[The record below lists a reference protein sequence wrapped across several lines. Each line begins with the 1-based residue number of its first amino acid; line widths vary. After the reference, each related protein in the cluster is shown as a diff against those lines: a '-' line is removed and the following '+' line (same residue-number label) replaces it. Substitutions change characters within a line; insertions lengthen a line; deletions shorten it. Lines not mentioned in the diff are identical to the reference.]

1 MRVLILLFS
10 SFIFSVIAS
19 ENKPVLTDEEIVQKA
34 LSSQPDQ
41 YLLLKEQLISLN
53 VKDGISYSE
62 AEIIKNSFLY
72 SEKATLVED
81 VTVVVDY
88 GIYWKFGTYWGFS
101 REKGKPVLINKKTG
115 AVSQN
120 GEVVYANP
128 KEMKF
133 VYPKSFTIK

>member
-1 MRVLILLFS
+1 MRILFLLLS
-10 SFIFSVIAS
+10 SFTFSVIAS
-19 ENKPVLTDEEIVQKA
+19 ENKLVLTDEEIVQKA

-41 YLLLKEQLISLN
+41 FLLLKEQLISLN
-53 VKDGISYSE
+53 LKDGVSYSE
-62 AEIIKNSFLY
+62 AEIIKNNFLY

-101 REKGKPVLINKKTG
+101 REKGKSVFINKKTG
-115 AVSQN
+115 AVSKN
-120 GEVVYANP
+120 GEVIYANP